1 MAKKK
6 NHVSVAAW
14 ERIAKELCDEGT
26 KTVNW
31 HDEALEIKHRLNLTE
46 VVWFVNQ
53 VIKDCFGSDM
63 TEYRPEVKQFA
74 IDRATIAVYTN
85 VTLPVNMEKQYELI
99 IGTDLIEAA
108 LCEIDE
114 NQYSD
119 LLDAVDEKIDMLID
133 ANIAELNKLTKTVS
147 ESANVMNDMMS
158 GVSAGDMDTLL
169 KAISDGKL
177 DEEKLMKAYYAEKA
191 AEAAP
196 VEAEAKNG

>member
-14 ERIAKELCDEGT
+14 ERIAKEFCGEEI
-26 KTVNW
+26 KTVDW
-31 HDEALEIKHRLNLTE
+31 HGEALEVKTRLSLAE

-63 TEYRPEVKQFA
+63 TEYHPEVKQFA

-85 VTLPVNMEKQYELI
+85 VTMPVNMEKQYELI
-99 IGTDLIEAA
+99 VGTDIIPAIHQ
-108 LCEIDE
+108 EIDAG
-114 NQYSD
+114 QYGD
-119 LLDAVDEKIDMLID
+119 LLDAIDEKIDMLID

-169 KAISDGKL
+169 KAITDNKL
-177 DEEKLMKAYYAEKA
+177 DEEKLMKAYYAER
-191 AEAAP
+191 AEKDAP
-196 VEAEAKNG
+196 KEAGAENG